1 MDETRLTGTEKRAAA
16 SLAGIFGLR
25 MFGLFMLY
33 PVFASYARVLPG
45 ATAVL
50 IGIALGIYGL
60 TQAGLQLPFGL
71 ASDRLGRKPIITL
84 GLVLFAAGSVVAA
97 LARNIDWIIIGR
109 AVQGAGAVGAAT
121 LALTADLTRVEQRTK
136 AIGIIGMGIGLAF
149 GLALVAGPVVN
160 AWLGLAGIFWLTA
173 ALGLVGIVVLWTTV
187 PTPAV
192 SRRHSANEP
201 VPALIGRVLRDVQ
214 LVRLY
219 GSIFALHAMLA
230 ALFLAI
236 PLLLQQVPALTAR
249 NEWMFYLPVLAV
261 GLLLMLP
268 LVIYAEARRQ
278 LKPVALGAILILA
291 ATAFTLGFMPI
302 GLFPLAV
309 VLAVFFAAF
318 TLMEALLPSLVS
330 RLARPEAKGTALGV
344 YSTAQFFGIFVG
356 GALGGWIHGRFG
368 IPGVCVFVAAVGL
381 LWATLFATLRPPRA
395 LSSRTLEIGVCGD
408 EEARRLAAR
417 LETIAGVEEAVVF
430 GDEGMASLRVDRAR
444 LDEAALAQATAKE

>member
-1 MDETRLTGTEKRAAA
+1 MTGNRLTGTEKRAAA

-50 IGIALGIYGL
+50 IGMALGIYGL

-84 GLVLFAAGSVVAA
+84 GLVLFAVGSVVAA
-97 LARNIDWIIIGR
+97 LAPNIAWIIVGR

-136 AIGIIGMGIGLAF
+136 AIGIIGIGIGAAF

-173 ALGLVGIVVLWTTV
+173 ALGLLGIGLLWTTV

-192 SRRHSANEP
+192 SRRHRQNEP

-236 PLLLQQVPALTAR
+236 PLLLQRVPALNAR

-268 LVIYAEARRQ
+268 LVIYAEARAR
-278 LKPVALGAILILA
+278 LKPVALGAILMLA
-291 ATAFTLGFMPI
+291 ATAFTLGFMPA

-309 VLAVFFAAF
+309 VLTAFFAAF

-330 RLARPEAKGTALGV
+330 RLAHPEAKGTALGV

-368 IPGVCVFVAAVGL
+368 ISGVCVFVAAVGL
-381 LWATLFATLRPPRA
+381 LWAASFATLRPPRA
-395 LSSRTLEIGVCGD
+395 LSGRTLAIGACGD
-408 EEARRLAAR
+408 GEARRLAGR
-417 LETIAGVEEAVVF
+417 LEAIAGVEEAVVL

-444 LDEAALAQATAKE
+444 LDEAALAEATAKG